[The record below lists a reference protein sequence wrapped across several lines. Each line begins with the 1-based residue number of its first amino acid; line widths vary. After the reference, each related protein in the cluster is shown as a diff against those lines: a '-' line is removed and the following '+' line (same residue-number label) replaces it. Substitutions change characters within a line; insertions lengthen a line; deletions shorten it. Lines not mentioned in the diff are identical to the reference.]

1 MPSKHVNIWLHI
13 YILVSIV
20 DENNIDVFT
29 GKSVDIQN
37 TFTKKKI
44 NCILDQLKIQSKSSE
59 RKKGT
64 K

>member
-37 TFTKKKI
+37 TFTKKK
-44 NCILDQLKIQSKSSE
+44 
-59 RKKGT
+59 KK
-64 K
+64 KHS